1 MNCGANIGVIINER
15 SIRCIRIILIVLGVG
30 CIDGGYN
37 GIPANDNWLGF
48 FGFTI
53 TGLIMMV
60 AC

>member
-1 MNCGANIGVIINER
+1 MNAVLGVTGLIF
-15 SIRCIRIILIVLGVG
+15 IILAVG

-37 GIPANDNWLGF
+37 GVPVNDNWLGF

-60 AC
+60 GCLLTQEGD

>member
-1 MNCGANIGVIINER
+1 MNAVLGVTGLIFII
-15 SIRCIRIILIVLGVG
+15 LGVG

-37 GIPANDNWLGF
+37 GVPVNDNWLGF

-60 AC
+60 GCLLTQEGD